1 MYRQHAHANRRR
13 DTKGENMSE
22 RYVLRVELT
31 TRDDVHYESIINVQ
45 NLIDYKL
52 RDYFHV
58 DSTEIKQ
65 VVSA

>member
-1 MYRQHAHANRRR
+1 ME
-13 DTKGENMSE
+13 K
-22 RYVLRVELT
+22 YVLRVELT
-31 TRDDVHYESIINVQ
+31 TRDDVHYESVCNVQ

-58 DSTEIKQ
+58 KSTEIKQ

>member
-1 MYRQHAHANRRR
+1 M
-13 DTKGENMSE
+13 TET
-22 RYVLRVELT
+22 YVLRVELT
-31 TRDDVHYESIINVQ
+31 AREGVHYEDVCNVQ

-58 DSTEIKQ
+58 KTNEIKQ

>member
-1 MYRQHAHANRRR
+1 MYRQHVHANCRR

-22 RYVLRVELT
+22 KYVLRVELT

>member
-1 MYRQHAHANRRR
+1 MYRQHVHANRRR

-22 RYVLRVELT
+22 KYVLRVELT

-65 VVSA
+65 VVST